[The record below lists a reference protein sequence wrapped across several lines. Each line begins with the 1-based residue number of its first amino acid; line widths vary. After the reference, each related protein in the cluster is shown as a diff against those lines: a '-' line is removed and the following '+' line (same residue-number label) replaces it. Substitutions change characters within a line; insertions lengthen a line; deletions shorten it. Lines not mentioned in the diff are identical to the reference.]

1 MYRFLL
7 VLVIAVCLVQCQKQS
22 PAVPAY
28 PRPDSVSQA
37 SIFPAATIFNPF
49 GDNIRKYKVQKFK
62 VRKNGS
68 LYMMLKKLGLS
79 SGQIHHIAQKAKKIV
94 DFQAFRPGQHCRA
107 FFSTK
112 NHSLKKLVWQPND
125 LQYVTFS
132 WLGDSLQISRA
143 SRIETRQTKTISG
156 TIQSSF
162 YNAVSD
168 DDSRDK
174 LVYDLTDIL
183 AWEIDFTTLRKGD
196 SFQILY
202 NKNYVGGKFFDTGRI
217 LAIELKHRGKTYSA
231 YYFND
236 GKINGY
242 YDKGGHS
249 VQKALLKIPFKYDHR
264 ISSHFSHH
272 RLNPVL
278 HRYMPHKGV
287 DYAAPVGTPVLAT
300 GKGVVL
306 EAHYGGAAGNIVK
319 IRHNSTYTTAYMHL
333 HRFAKGIH
341 RGVHVNQGQVIGYVG
356 ATGRV
361 TGPNLHYSV
370 YKNGKAVNPLTLKL
384 PPAKSIPQ
392 KYMLAFKKDKNRL
405 TRKLFAEKPVPVDSL
420 QVQAGF

>member
-1 MYRFLL
+1 MYKFLL
-7 VLVIAVCLVQCQKQS
+7 VLFIATCLVQCQKQS
-22 PAVPAY
+22 PAIPDHQL
-28 PRPDSVSQA
+28 PDSVSHA
-37 SIFPAATIFNPF
+37 SVIPAVAVFDPF
-49 GDNIRKYKVQKFK
+49 GNNTRKYKLHKFK

-68 LYMMLKKLGLS
+68 LYMILKKLDFS
-79 SGQIHHIAQKAKKIV
+79 SRQIHYIIQKAQKTI
-94 DFQAFRPGQHCRA
+94 DFQAFRPGQHYRA
-107 FFSTK
+107 YFSTK
-112 NHSLKKLVWQPND
+112 NHSLKKLVWQPD
-125 LQYVTFS
+125 PLKYVTFS
-132 WLGDSLQISRA
+132 WMGDSLQIYKA
-143 SRIETRQTKTISG
+143 SRIKTQKTNTISG
-156 TIQSSF
+156 TIQSSL

-196 SFQILY
+196 SFKILY
-202 NKNYVGGKFFDTGRI
+202 NKNYVDGQFFDTGRI
-217 LAIELKHRGKTYSA
+217 LAIQLKHRGKTYFA
-231 YYFND
+231 YYFNN
-236 GKINGY
+236 GKFDGY

-249 VQKALLKIPFKYDHR
+249 VQKALLKMPFKYDHR
-264 ISSHFSHH
+264 ITSGFNYH
-272 RLNPVL
+272 RMNPVL
-278 HRYMPHKGV
+278 HHRMPHTGV
-287 DYAAPVGTPVLAT
+287 DYGAPVGTPVLST

-333 HRFAKGIH
+333 SRFASGIH
-341 RGVHVNQGQVIGYVG
+341 RGVHVNQGQVIGYSG

-392 KYMLAFKKDKNRL
+392 KYMPAFKKDKNRL
-405 TRKLFAEKPVPVDSL
+405 NGSLLDEKFVAVDSL
-420 QVQAGF
+420 KANRGL